1 MTPNFIGQK
10 NNRSRVRGASSLY
23 RLDRFFRTWQLFG
36 KYPAILSD
44 DVVGEEATSVL
55 KMRRKC

>member
-10 NNRSRVRGASSLY
+10 NNRSRLRGLVPY
-23 RLDRFFRTWQLFG
+23 IDWTFFRTWQLFG

-55 KMRRKC
+55 QMRKC

>member
-1 MTPNFIGQK
+1 M
-10 NNRSRVRGASSLY
+10 
-23 RLDRFFRTWQLFG
+23 QLFG

-55 KMRRKC
+55 QMRRKC

>member
-10 NNRSRVRGASSLY
+10 NNRSRLRGLVPY
-23 RLDRFFRTWQLFG
+23 IETFFRTWQLFG
-36 KYPAILSD
+36 KYPAILTD

-55 KMRRKC
+55 QMRKC